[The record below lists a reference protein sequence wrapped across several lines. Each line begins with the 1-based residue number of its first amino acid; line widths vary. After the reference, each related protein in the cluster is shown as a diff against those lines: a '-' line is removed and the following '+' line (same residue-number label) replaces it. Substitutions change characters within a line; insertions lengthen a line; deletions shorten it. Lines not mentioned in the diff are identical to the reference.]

1 VLHLDHNADRGTP
14 WIMVD
19 LGKNDVVAWVNLDQ
33 MGLVMSELIE
43 SMISDK
49 VIPLPFYLP
58 VSRPLVACLDLF
70 HLPYQSLKV
79 PRRVFQLYFCDV
91 LLLSIRLHR
100 QVQASLTTRP

>member
-1 VLHLDHNADRGTP
+1 
-14 WIMVD
+14 MVD